1 MGLLKA
7 TFQAIGSDEK
17 GTPTGA
23 EIPVQFNPTTL
34 KLTIQ
39 NQMEG
44 GKSKGKQKRQH
55 IGSSSTKLTMQLVFD
70 TSDEG
75 TVEEPRSVREKTKEI
90 VKFLIP
96 PTNAGDKP
104 PPPRLRFHWGTFIF
118 DGIMENITEE
128 VDLFA
133 ENGTP
138 LRAKLDVS
146 ISEQKAEYQFDVPN
160 QVAQNNSSA
169 PKPGAPAGNGP
180 GTSGSEKTNR
190 TGSALDGESL
200 QGFLARNGLDPS
212 AWRSVADQVGDALS
226 LPAGLELD
234 FNASVNVSAG
244 VGIQLGVQAG
254 IGVSVDA
261 SLGLGGGG
269 TTSST
274 TARSGAGVGAG
285 QGAGFALSA
294 AGGVGAALEKADVA
308 KSSEATQK
316 NATGFGNS
324 AQRANTQ
331 TALSSTTAATA
342 TSSKTLA
349 GGSLRPVQT
358 RTALRLADTVGTT
371 PTSSD
376 ALPAPML
383 PIVDRR
389 AISFGYGVPL
399 VPRKGIPRE
408 QLAPVLGGWLKTSG
422 RPTSD
427 VPTTTDPT
435 VPGWIALRKG

>member
-7 TFQAIGSDEK
+7 TFQAIGSDAK
-17 GTPTGA
+17 GTPTGS

-75 TVEEPRSVREKTKEI
+75 TVENPRSVRDKTKEI

-104 PPPRLRFHWGTFIF
+104 PPPRLRFHWGTFLF

-138 LRAKLDVS
+138 LRAKLDVT
-146 ISEQKAEYQFDVPN
+146 ISEQKAEYQFDAPN
-160 QVAQNNSSA
+160 QVAQNNSNA
-169 PKPGAPAGNGP
+169 PKPGAVAGNGP
-180 GTSGSEKTNR
+180 GTSGSDSTNR
-190 TGSALDGESL
+190 TASALDGESL
-200 QGFLARNGLDPS
+200 QGFLARNGLDPG
-212 AWRSVADQVGDALS
+212 AWRSVADQVGGSLS
-226 LPAGLELD
+226 LSAGLELD
-234 FNASVNVSAG
+234 FNASVSVSAG
-244 VGIQLGVQAG
+244 VGVQLGVQAG

-261 SLGLGGGG
+261 SLGLGSAGSAS
-269 TTSST
+269 SST
-274 TARSGAGVGAG
+274 ARPGAGVGAG

-308 KSSEATQK
+308 KSSDATQK
-316 NATGFGNS
+316 AVSGFGNS

-331 TALSSTTAATA
+331 TSAASL
-342 TSSKTLA
+342 TSADTITSKSLA
-349 GGSLRPVQT
+349 GGSLRPTQT
-358 RTALRLADTVGTT
+358 RTALRLTDGAGTT
-371 PTSSD
+371 PTSAD
-376 ALPAPML
+376 ALPAPTP

-408 QLAPVLGGWLKTSG
+408 QLAPVLGGWLKTNG
-422 RPTSD
+422 RPTFD

-435 VPGWIALRKG
+435 VPGWIALRKV